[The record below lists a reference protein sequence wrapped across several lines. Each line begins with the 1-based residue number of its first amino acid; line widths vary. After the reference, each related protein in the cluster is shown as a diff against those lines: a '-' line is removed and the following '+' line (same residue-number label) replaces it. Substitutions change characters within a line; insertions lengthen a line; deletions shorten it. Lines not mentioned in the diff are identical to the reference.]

1 MNVAGPRLAAW
12 LAVSLMAMASCRSW
26 ALNNCLEGDFLD
38 QRGQA
43 EIQIANDDP
52 TNPFRY
58 RPRCVMISE
67 GTRVIFRAVP
77 NFGMHPLYGGVV
89 SGGQPTIDPESPIG
103 SISSGNEAERLLGIL
118 DTQLEG
124 RDFIAGSEYSI
135 ADMAAYPWISPYAKA
150 PLDLAPFANVRRW
163 HAAIHA
169 RPATKRA
176 YALTRQVSP
185 DAGKPLTDDEKKLL
199 FGQGARRK
207 GDGGS

>member
-77 NFGMHPLYGGVV
+77 NFGMHPLFGGVV

-103 SISSGNEAERLLGIL
+103 SISSGTEAERLL
-118 DTQLEG
+118 
-124 RDFIAGSEYSI
+124 
-135 ADMAAYPWISPYAKA
+135 
-150 PLDLAPFANVRRW
+150 V
-163 HAAIHA
+163 
-169 RPATKRA
+169 
-176 YALTRQVSP
+176 
-185 DAGKPLTDDEKKLL
+185 DAGEFPYFCDVH
-199 FGQGARRK
+199 FAQGMTGSIQVVPQLCA
-207 GDGGS
+207 DGFD